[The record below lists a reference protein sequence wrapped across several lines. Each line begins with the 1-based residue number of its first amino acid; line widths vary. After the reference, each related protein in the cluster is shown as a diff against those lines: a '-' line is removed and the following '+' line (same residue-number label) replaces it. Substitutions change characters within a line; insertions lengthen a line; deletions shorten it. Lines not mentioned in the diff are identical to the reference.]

1 MPQYVFLL
9 ILIGI
14 LILVFFLAKAYFKER
29 KEKQRIME
37 RYRDIYDIDVA
48 IKERQDLHEKTM
60 AEQQDHLSKTRGD
73 LEALVQNYRSA
84 RQTYDN
90 LQQQIKLY
98 ETDLENIDFGI
109 HPVSFG
115 YDTSDEYKEAL
126 KKVIEEQKNMV
137 KDNTAA
143 TCTVEWTVEGS
154 RAKGEQSTK
163 RFIKLMLKA
172 FNGECDSLIAKVSW
186 NNINKIEERIRRTF
200 ESLNKLGESNKSFIE
215 GKYLKLKL
223 RELNLAYE
231 YEVKKY
237 EEKEEQR
244 RIREEMREEERA
256 ARELRK
262 AEEEARKEEDR
273 YQKALDK
280 AKEDLAKADGA
291 VSDKLMEQIAE
302 LERQLEEA
310 HQASQRAIS
319 RAQETKSGHV
329 YIISNIGSFGD
340 DVVKIGMTRRLEPL
354 DRVKELGDAS
364 VPFDFD
370 VHAMIY
376 SDNAPELENL
386 LHRAF
391 NDKRVNMVNTR
402 KEYFRVKVSE
412 IAEEVK
418 QHTMAEFKLTKIAEA
433 KEYRET
439 QALIKQ
445 MREQQEKPLSV
456 SEFPDDLIQLG

>member
-1 MPQYVFLL
+1 MPQYLYLL
-9 ILIGI
+9 ILTGI
-14 LILVFFLAKAYFKER
+14 LVAVFFLVKNYLNER
-29 KEKQRIME
+29 KARLDLLA
-37 RYRDIYDIDVA
+37 RYGGINDIDAA
-48 IKERQDLHEKTM
+48 IKERQSIHAQSM
-60 AEQQDHLSKTRGD
+60 AEQQALLGLVKGEREG
-73 LEALVQNYRSA
+73 LLLKYREAKSVF
-84 RQTYDN
+84 DK

-109 HPVSFG
+109 HPVSFS
-115 YDTSDEYKEAL
+115 YDTSEEYKEAL
-126 KKVIEEQKNMV
+126 KQVVEAQKEMV
-137 KDNTAA
+137 KSNRAA
-143 TCTVEWTVEGS
+143 RCSVEWTVEGS

-172 FNGECDSLIAKVSW
+172 FNGECDSLIAKVKW
-186 NNINKIEERIRRTF
+186 NNINKVEERIRRTF
-200 ESLNKLGESNKSFIE
+200 DSLNKLGESNKSFIE
-215 GKYLKLKL
+215 RKYLELKLK
-223 RELNLAYE
+223 ELNLAYE

-244 RIREEMREEERA
+244 RIREEMREEEKA

-280 AKEDLAKADGA
+280 AKEELAKGEGMENDQ
-291 VSDKLMEQIAE
+291 LMAQIAG

-329 YIISNIGSFGD
+329 YVISNVGSFGE
-340 DVVKIGMTRRLEPL
+340 DVIKIGMTRRLEPL

-370 VHAMIY
+370 VHALIY

-386 LHRAF
+386 LHRSF
-391 NDKRVNMVNTR
+391 HEQRVNLVNTR
-402 KEYFRVKVSE
+402 KEYFKAKLSD

-418 QHTMAEFKLTKIAEA
+418 KHSQAEFKLTKMAEA

-439 QALIKQ
+439 QALLKQ
-445 MREQQEKPLSV
+445 MREQEEQPAPV
-456 SEFPDDLIQLG
+456 SEFPDELV

>member
-1 MPQYVFLL
+1 MPQYVYLL
-9 ILIGI
+9 LLLGI
-14 LILVFFLAKAYFKER
+14 LIAVFFLVKAYLKER
-29 KEKQRIME
+29 KEKNKIME
-37 RYRDIYDIDVA
+37 RYRDIYDVDAA
-48 IKERQDLHEKTM
+48 IRERQLMHEKSA
-60 AEQQDHLSKTRGD
+60 AEQQEAFNKTKAEMEELTDR
-73 LEALVQNYRSA
+73 YRNA
-84 RQTYDN
+84 RQIFDK

-98 ETDLENIDFGI
+98 ETDLESIDFGI
-109 HPVSFG
+109 HPVSFS
-115 YDTSDEYKEAL
+115 YDTSEEYKEAL
-126 KKVIEEQKNMV
+126 KQVIEVQKDMV
-137 KDNTAA
+137 KSGRAA
-143 TCTVEWTVEGS
+143 KCTVEWTVEGS
-154 RAKGEQSTK
+154 RTKGEQST
-163 RFIKLMLKA
+163 RRYIKLMLKA
-172 FNGECDSLIAKVSW
+172 FNGECDSLIAKVKW
-186 NNINKIEERIRRTF
+186 NNITKVEERIKRAF
-200 ESLNKLGESNKSFIE
+200 EALNKLGESQKTFIE
-215 GKYLKLKL
+215 RKYLELKLK
-223 RELNLAYE
+223 ELNLAYE

-244 RIREEMREEERA
+244 RIQEEMREEERA
-256 ARELRK
+256 ARELKK
-262 AEEEARKEEDR
+262 AEDEARKEEER

-280 AKEDLAKADGA
+280 AKDELAQAGEA
-291 VSDKLMEQIAE
+291 VSDKLKEQIAE

-340 DVVKIGMTRRLEPL
+340 EVLKIGMTRRLEPM

-376 SDNAPELENL
+376 SDNAPELENM

-391 NDKRVNMVNTR
+391 NDKRVNLVNTR
-402 KEYFRVKVSE
+402 KEYFKARLSD

-418 QHTMAEFKLTKIAEA
+418 KHTPAEFKLTKIAEA

-445 MREQQEKPLSV
+445 MKEQQEKQVPV
-456 SEFPDDLIQLG
+456 NEFPDDLI